1 MFNQRVERHIN
12 AGISKVDKSTLSNI
26 YHVSEYC
33 SEIQRNM
40 QVEQQLTMA
49 FPYYM
54 KSQNQ
59 GFTENMRAEIVNW
72 LFKVH

>member
-1 MFNQRVERHIN
+1 M
-12 AGISKVDKSTLSNI
+12 
-26 YHVSEYC
+26 SEYC

-59 GFTENMRAEIVNW
+59 GFTENLRAEIVNW

>member
-1 MFNQRVERHIN
+1 
-12 AGISKVDKSTLSNI
+12 
-26 YHVSEYC
+26 
-33 SEIQRNM
+33 
-40 QVEQQLTMA
+40 MA

-72 LFKVH
+72 LFKIH